1 VLSAGTR
8 LENPVTGERLVIR
21 VGAEE
26 SSGEYLHADYW
37 LKPGGGVA
45 AAHIHPLQEET
56 FAVLSGT
63 PLFVIGRTRQLA
75 QTGER
80 CVVPAGTPH
89 RILNPSDREV
99 HLLTELRPALR
110 SAELLQ
116 TIWGLALDGKTDAK
130 GFPNF
135 VQIAVTAQEF
145 RSEIHFAGAPHLVQR
160 LVFGA
165 LAPLGRM
172 LGYRGAYVP
181 GGMAANTTER
191 CMDGQTRRLPKGSG
205 TTWTIPR

>member
-1 VLSAGTR
+1 VLSAGAR
-8 LENPVTGERLVIR
+8 LENPVTGESLVIR

-26 SSGEYLHADYW
+26 SGGEYLQADYW

-56 FAVLSGT
+56 FEVVSGT
-63 PLFVIGRTRQLA
+63 PLFVIGRTRHPSQP
-75 QTGER
+75 GER
-80 CVVPAGTPH
+80 HVVPAGMPH
-89 RILNPSDREV
+89 RILNASDHEI

-110 SAELLQ
+110 SAQLLR

-130 GFPNF
+130 GFPSLL
-135 VQIAVTAQEF
+135 QIAVTAQEF
-145 RSEIHFAGAPHLVQR
+145 RPEIHFAQAPLFVQR

-181 GGMAANTTER
+181 SGLATSIADPSMA
-191 CMDGQTRRLPKGSG
+191 DQT
-205 TTWTIPR
+205 PR